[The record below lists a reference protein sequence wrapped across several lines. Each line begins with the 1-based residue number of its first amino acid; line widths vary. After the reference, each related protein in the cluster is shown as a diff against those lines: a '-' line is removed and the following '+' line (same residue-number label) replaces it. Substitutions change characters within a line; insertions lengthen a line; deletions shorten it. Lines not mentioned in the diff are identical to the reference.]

1 MTPHNGGGAIVGLE
15 QIAALFGKSR
25 WSVARWIRNAGF
37 PAARL
42 PDGTWFTTRSLID
55 AWVLERRGRDPLVQ
69 EAETE

>member
-1 MTPHNGGGAIVGLE
+1 MTPHYDGKAIVGLE

-42 PDGTWFTTRSLID
+42 PDGTWFTTPSLID
-55 AWVLERRGRDPLVQ
+55 AWVLERRARDPFVQ